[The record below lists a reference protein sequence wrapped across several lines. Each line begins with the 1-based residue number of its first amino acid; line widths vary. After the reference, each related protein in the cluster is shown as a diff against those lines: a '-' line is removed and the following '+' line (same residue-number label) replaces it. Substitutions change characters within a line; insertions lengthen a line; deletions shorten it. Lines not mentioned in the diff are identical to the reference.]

1 MEILMNNLIDRIGKD
16 RLGGALMFVIG
27 AGAAQQG
34 IAYSLGTL
42 AAPGPGLFPGGL
54 GVLLMLIGLAIAFTG
69 KRRPAAGSEAAGMLT
84 GDNAAPLAPAPRAEW
99 RGWFCIVLS
108 IVAFIVLGSHGGLVP
123 ASFAVAF
130 IAALGDRD
138 NTRLGACA
146 LGVAM
151 TVVSVVVFWWLL
163 QLQLP
168 LFQWS

>member
-1 MEILMNNLIDRIGKD
+1 MDDLIKRAGKD
-16 RLGGALMFVIG
+16 RLGGALMILIG

-34 IAYSLGTL
+34 ITYSLGTL
-42 AAPGPGLFPGGL
+42 AAPGPGLFPGAL
-54 GVLLMLIGLAIAFTG
+54 GVLLMLIGLALAVTG
-69 KRRPAAGSEAAGMLT
+69 KRAPAVARTSAAGAA
-84 GDNAAPLAPAPRAEW
+84 AATVALEPAPRAEW

-138 NTRLGACA
+138 NTLLSACVLGA
-146 LGVAM
+146 AM
-151 TVVSVVVFWWLL
+151 AVVSVVVFWWLL

>member
-1 MEILMNNLIDRIGKD
+1 MDDLIRRAGKD
-16 RLGGALMFVIG
+16 RLGGALMMLVG

-34 IAYSLGTL
+34 ITYSLGTL
-42 AAPGPGLFPGGL
+42 AAPGPGLFPGAL
-54 GVLLMLIGLAIAFTG
+54 GVLLMLIGLAIAVTG
-69 KRRPAAGSEAAGMLT
+69 KRARAAPPAAASE
-84 GDNAAPLAPAPRAEW
+84 PAPRAEW

-123 ASFAVAF
+123 ASFAAAF

-138 NTRLGACA
+138 NTLLDACMLGM
-146 LGVAM
+146 AM
-151 TVVSVVVFWWLL
+151 TIVSVVVFWWLL

>member
-1 MEILMNNLIDRIGKD
+1 MHNLIKRVGKD
-16 RLGGALMFVIG
+16 RLGGALMILTG

-34 IAYSLGTL
+34 ITYSLGTL
-42 AAPGPGLFPGGL
+42 AAPGPGLFPGAL
-54 GVLLMLIGLAIAFTG
+54 GVLLMLVGLAIAVTG
-69 KRRPAAGSEAAGMLT
+69 GRDRAATAALAAGAAALFE
-84 GDNAAPLAPAPRAEW
+84 PAPRPEW

-108 IVAFIVLGSHGGLVP
+108 IIAFIVLGSHGGLVP

-138 NTRLGACA
+138 NTLLSACV

-151 TVVSVVVFWWLL
+151 AVVSVVVFWWLL

>member
-1 MEILMNNLIDRIGKD
+1 MDDLIERIGKD
-16 RLGGALMFVIG
+16 RLGGALMVLTG

-34 IAYSLGTL
+34 ITYSLGTL
-42 AAPGPGLFPGGL
+42 AAHGPGLFPGAL
-54 GVLLMLIGLAIAFTG
+54 GVLLMLVGLAIAITG
-69 KRRPAAGSEAAGMLT
+69 TRNPAAARAAARALAGA
-84 GDNAAPLAPAPRAEW
+84 DAAPPEPAPRPEW

-138 NTRLGACA
+138 NTLLAAGM

-151 TVVSVVVFWWLL
+151 AAVSVVVFWWLL

>member
-1 MEILMNNLIDRIGKD
+1 MHELIERIGRD
-16 RLGGALMFVIG
+16 RLGGVLMVLTG

-34 IAYSLGTL
+34 VTYSLGTL
-42 AAPGPGLFPGGL
+42 AAPGPGLFPGAL
-54 GVLLMLIGLAIAFTG
+54 GVLLMLVGLAIALTG
-69 KRRPAAGSEAAGMLT
+69 RRNPVTTAAAAGAPAVA
-84 GDNAAPLAPAPRAEW
+84 AAPLEPAPRPEW
-99 RGWFCIVLS
+99 RGWICIVLS

-138 NTRLGACA
+138 NTLFSACV

-151 TVVSVVVFWWLL
+151 AVVSVVVFWWLL

>member
-1 MEILMNNLIDRIGKD
+1 MDELIKRAGKD
-16 RLGGALMFVIG
+16 RLGGTLMILVG

-34 IAYSLGTL
+34 ITYSLGTL
-42 AAPGPGLFPGGL
+42 AAPGPGLFPGTL
-54 GVLLMLIGLAIAFTG
+54 GVLLMLIGLAIAVTG
-69 KRRPAAGSEAAGMLT
+69 KRAR
-84 GDNAAPLAPAPRAEW
+84 APLPATAGTRATGAAAEIEPAPRRAEW

-108 IVAFIVLGSHGGLVP
+108 IIAFIVLGSHGGLVP

-138 NTRLGACA
+138 NTLLAACV

-151 TVVSVVVFWWLL
+151 ALVSVVVFWWLL

>member
-1 MEILMNNLIDRIGKD
+1 MHDLIERVGKD
-16 RLGGALMFVIG
+16 RLGGALMILTG

-34 IAYSLGTL
+34 ITYSMGTL
-42 AAPGPGLFPGGL
+42 AAPGPGLFPGAL
-54 GVLLMLIGLAIAFTG
+54 GVLLMLVGLSIAVTG
-69 KRRPAAGSEAAGMLT
+69 RRTPAAVSAAAGALT
-84 GDNAAPLAPAPRAEW
+84 AADAASLEPALQPEW

-108 IVAFIVLGSHGGLVP
+108 IIAFIVLGSHGGLVP

-138 NTRLGACA
+138 NTLLSACV

-151 TVVSVVVFWWLL
+151 AVVSVVVFWWLL

>member
-1 MEILMNNLIDRIGKD
+1 MDDLIERIGKD
-16 RLGGALMFVIG
+16 RLGGVLMVLTG

-34 IAYSLGTL
+34 ITYSLGTL
-42 AAPGPGLFPGGL
+42 AAPGPGLFPGAL
-54 GVLLMLIGLAIAFTG
+54 GVLLMLVGLAIAVTG
-69 KRRPAAGSEAAGMLT
+69 TRKSAAASAAESALASAEAAR
-84 GDNAAPLAPAPRAEW
+84 PEPAPRPEW

-138 NTRLGACA
+138 NTLLSAGM

-151 TVVSVVVFWWLL
+151 AVVSVVVFWWLL

>member
-1 MEILMNNLIDRIGKD
+1 MDDLIKRAGKD
-16 RLGGALMFVIG
+16 RLGGALMILTG

-34 IAYSLGTL
+34 ITYSLGTL
-42 AAPGPGLFPGGL
+42 AAPGPGLFPGAL
-54 GVLLMLIGLAIAFTG
+54 GVLLMLIGLAIAVTG
-69 KRRPAAGSEAAGMLT
+69 RRAPATLPAAAGTLAAG
-84 GDNAAPLAPAPRAEW
+84 AAGAAASIERAPRPEW

-108 IVAFIVLGSHGGLVP
+108 IIAFIVLGSHGGLVP

-138 NTRLGACA
+138 NTLLAACV

-151 TVVSVVVFWWLL
+151 AVVSVVVFWWLL

>member
-1 MEILMNNLIDRIGKD
+1 MDDLIKRAGKD
-16 RLGGALMFVIG
+16 RLGGALMILIG

-34 IAYSLGTL
+34 ITYSLGTL
-42 AAPGPGLFPGGL
+42 AAPGPGLFPGAL
-54 GVLLMLIGLAIAFTG
+54 GVLLMLIGLALAVTG
-69 KRRPAAGSEAAGMLT
+69 KRAPAAARTSAAT
-84 GDNAAPLAPAPRAEW
+84 TAAAAALEPAPRAEW

-138 NTRLGACA
+138 NTLLSACVLGA
-146 LGVAM
+146 AM
-151 TVVSVVVFWWLL
+151 AVVSVVVFWWLL

>member
-1 MEILMNNLIDRIGKD
+1 MDDLIERIGKD
-16 RLGGALMFVIG
+16 RLGGALMVLTG

-34 IAYSLGTL
+34 ITYSLGTL
-42 AAPGPGLFPGGL
+42 AAPGPGLFPGAL
-54 GVLLMLIGLAIAFTG
+54 GVLLMLVGLAIAITG
-69 KRRPAAGSEAAGMLT
+69 TRNPAAASAAARSLAGA
-84 GDNAAPLAPAPRAEW
+84 DAAPPEPAPRPEW

-138 NTRLGACA
+138 NTLLGAGM

-151 TVVSVVVFWWLL
+151 AVVSVVVFWWLL

-168 LFQWS
+168 LFQWN

>member
-1 MEILMNNLIDRIGKD
+1 MDDLIKRAGKD
-16 RLGGALMFVIG
+16 RLGGALMILIG

-34 IAYSLGTL
+34 ITYSLGTL
-42 AAPGPGLFPGGL
+42 AAPGPGLFPGAL
-54 GVLLMLIGLAIAFTG
+54 GVLLMLIGLAIAVTG
-69 KRRPAAGSEAAGMLT
+69 KRAPAAAGML
-84 GDNAAPLAPAPRAEW
+84 AAGAAAAIAPAPRAEW

-108 IVAFIVLGSHGGLVP
+108 VIAFIVLGSHGGLVP

-138 NTRLGACA
+138 NTLLSACVLG
-146 LGVAM
+146 LAM
-151 TVVSVVVFWWLL
+151 AVVSVVVFWWLL

>member
-1 MEILMNNLIDRIGKD
+1 MDELIKRAGKD
-16 RLGGALMFVIG
+16 RLGGALMILIG

-34 IAYSLGTL
+34 ITYSLGTL
-42 AAPGPGLFPGGL
+42 AAPGPGLFPGAL
-54 GVLLMLIGLAIAFTG
+54 GVLLMLVGLAIAVTG
-69 KRRPAAGSEAAGMLT
+69 KRARTALPAASGSRATGGAAAN
-84 GDNAAPLAPAPRAEW
+84 DPAPRAEW

-138 NTRLGACA
+138 NTLLDACV
-146 LGVAM
+146 LGVALA
-151 TVVSVVVFWWLL
+151 VVSVVVFWWLL
-163 QLQLP
+163 QVQLP

>member
-1 MEILMNNLIDRIGKD
+1 MDNLIERVGKD
-16 RLGGALMFVIG
+16 RLGGALMVVTG

-34 IAYSLGTL
+34 ITYSVGTL
-42 AAPGPGLFPGGL
+42 AAPGPGLFPGAL
-54 GVLLMLIGLAIAFTG
+54 GVLLMLVGLAIALTG
-69 KRRPAAGSEAAGMLT
+69 RRGPAAAAALAAGAT
-84 GDNAAPLAPAPRAEW
+84 APYEPAPRPEW

-108 IVAFIVLGSHGGLVP
+108 IIAFIVLGSHGGLIP

-130 IAALGDRD
+130 IAALGDRE
-138 NTRLGACA
+138 NTWLSACA

-151 TVVSVVVFWWLL
+151 VVVSVVVFWWLL

>member
-1 MEILMNNLIDRIGKD
+1 MIL
-16 RLGGALMFVIG
+16 IG

-34 IAYSLGTL
+34 ITYSLGTL
-42 AAPGPGLFPGGL
+42 AAPGPGLFPGAL
-54 GVLLMLIGLAIAFTG
+54 GVLLMLVGLVIAVTG
-69 KRRPAAGSEAAGMLT
+69 RGKPAAHDGA
-84 GDNAAPLAPAPRAEW
+84 DIAPVEPAPKAEW
-99 RGWFCIVLS
+99 RGWLCIVLS
-108 IVAFIVLGSHGGLVP
+108 IIAFIVLGGHGGLVP

-138 NTRLGACA
+138 NTLLSACV

-151 TVVSVVVFWWLL
+151 VVVSVVVFWWLL

>member
-1 MEILMNNLIDRIGKD
+1 MDDLIERIGKD
-16 RLGGALMFVIG
+16 RLGGALMVLTG

-34 IAYSLGTL
+34 ITYSLGTL
-42 AAPGPGLFPGGL
+42 AAPGPGLFPGAL
-54 GVLLMLIGLAIAFTG
+54 GVLLMLVGLAIAITG
-69 KRRPAAGSEAAGMLT
+69 TRNPAAARAAARALAGA
-84 GDNAAPLAPAPRAEW
+84 DAAPPEPAPRPEW

-138 NTRLGACA
+138 NTLLAAGM

-151 TVVSVVVFWWLL
+151 AAVSVVVFWWLL